1 MDHRYVQPDYVLKV
15 CSREKKRTIMSQSP
29 NVMTTRVSEIYNLG
43 EFYLQLKEEEELLA
57 VLSRALEQVYR
68 EGGEELRMAEDQ
80 VKTQSL

>member
-1 MDHRYVQPDYVLKV
+1 
-15 CSREKKRTIMSQSP
+15 MSQSP

-57 VLSRALEQVYR
+57 VLSRALDQVYR

-80 VKTQSL
+80 VKPQSLYLEVDLTLSADQNR

>member
-1 MDHRYVQPDYVLKV
+1 
-15 CSREKKRTIMSQSP
+15 MSQSQ

-57 VLSRALEQVYR
+57 VLSRALDQVYR